1 VSGTKVVCKY
11 TCIAISVVM
20 ICLLTTGVTG
30 RADLSGSWENDLYL
44 GSGISVLEKY
54 SSELVLNYYSGG
66 IDYTST
72 SLVKKD
78 SYYAQTFGIATSI
91 SAVDIDSTLDFDPQE
106 SRLNYFL
113 AEADLTLVDLNIENT
128 FLLEYTGDVW
138 GFGSGYE
145 LELSGELPGGPKM
158 YVTSLFGME
167 ENEAE
172 ALGIVRGSGYTIQTG
187 TGQSGNYGPSQF
199 QYIST
204 TIEIS
209 AQRLDCCTFTS
220 TTKLSEEEGFEY
232 SIFEFTIDS
241 TSLPFDLGGKLE
253 FRPQTK
259 SVELNPKLDLDWA
272 CFEVYTD
279 LYTGDDENL
288 LVNNSTGTSIIDGL
302 ELEGFGIS
310 SLDLGEVTFS
320 SLTALKGDLNRFTDQ
335 EDMDLRADDYV
346 LDPDPIYS
354 GLYTNIPYDEVI
366 SVEKFSEDE
375 DLYFGADLYFDMSGS
390 LSLFDIGLFTGVG
403 SYDLSDQFTLGTG
416 VAIRPD
422 KLETVRLSFD
432 YYF

>member
-1 VSGTKVVCKY
+1 VSGAKVVCKY
-11 TCIAISVVM
+11 TCIAVSVAT
-20 ICLLTTGVTG
+20 ICFLATGVTG
-30 RADLSGSWENDLYL
+30 HADLSGSWENDLYL
-44 GSGISVLEKY
+44 DSGTNMLYKF
-54 SSELVLNYYSGG
+54 SSELFLNYNSGG
-66 IDYTST
+66 IDYISS
-72 SLVKKD
+72 SLFKKD

-91 SAVDIDSTLDFDPQE
+91 SEVDIDSTLDFDPQE
-106 SRLNYFL
+106 SGLNYFL
-113 AEADLTLVDLNIENT
+113 AEAALNLADLNIENT
-128 FLLEYTGDVW
+128 FLLEYTGDNW

-158 YVTSLFGME
+158 YVTNLFGME

-187 TGQSGNYGPSQF
+187 NYGPSQF
-199 QYIST
+199 PYTST

-220 TTKLSEEEGFEY
+220 TTKLSGENVFEY
-232 SIFEFTIDS
+232 SIFEFTVDS
-241 TSLPFDLGGKLE
+241 TSLPFNLGGKLE

-288 LVNNSTGTSIIDGL
+288 LVNNATGTSIIGGL
-302 ELEGFGIS
+302 ELEGFGITG
-310 SLDLGEVTFS
+310 LDLGEIAFS
-320 SLTALKGDLNRFTDQ
+320 SLTALKGDLNRLTDQ

-366 SVEKFSEDE
+366 SVEKFSEDS
-375 DLYFGADLYFDMSGS
+375 DLYFGADIYFNMSGS
-390 LSLFDIGLFTGVG
+390 LSLFDIGLFTGVS
-403 SYDLSDQFTLGTG
+403 SYDLSDQFTLGAG